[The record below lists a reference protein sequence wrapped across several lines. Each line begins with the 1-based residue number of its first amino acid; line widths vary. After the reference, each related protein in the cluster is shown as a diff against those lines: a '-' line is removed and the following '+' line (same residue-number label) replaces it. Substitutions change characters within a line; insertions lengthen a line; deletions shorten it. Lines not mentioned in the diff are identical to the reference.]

1 MEKPESQHSTPL
13 EDDAVYNSIA
23 DNIKFKAFMDW
34 HKEIIAE
41 EQTEANQRELKVV
54 REFAEFA
61 KVSPGSNLALMYLCF
76 RAGMESGTKLGYDLA
91 RLEFGNG
98 SPTDSQRGGN
108 A

>member
-1 MEKPESQHSTPL
+1 MEKPENQHSTPL
-13 EDDAVYNSIA
+13 EDDEVYNSMA

-34 HKEIIAE
+34 QETVAE
-41 EQTEANQRELKVV
+41 GQTEANQRELKVV
-54 REFAEFA
+54 QEFAEFA
-61 KVSPGSNLALMYLCF
+61 KVSPKSTYALMYLSF

>member
-1 MEKPESQHSTPL
+1 MEKPENQHSTPL
-13 EDDAVYNSIA
+13 GDDEVYNSIA

-34 HKEIIAE
+34 QE
-41 EQTEANQRELKVV
+41 ELITEGQTEANQRELKAV

-61 KVSPGSNLALMYLCF
+61 GAAPKSTLAFMYLSF

-98 SPTDSQRGGN
+98 SPTDSGKG
-108 A
+108 AL

>member
-1 MEKPESQHSTPL
+1 MEKPENQHSTPL
-13 EDDAVYNSIA
+13 EDDEVYNSMA

-34 HKEIIAE
+34 HKDIITGVE
-41 EQTEANQRELKVV
+41 EEAKQRDLKAVQ
-54 REFAEFA
+54 EFAEFA
-61 KVSPGSNLALMYLCF
+61 EVSPRSPLALMYLCF

>member
-1 MEKPESQHSTPL
+1 MEKPENQHSTPL

-34 HKEIIAE
+34 HKDIITGVE
-41 EQTEANQRELKVV
+41 EEAKQRDLKAVQ
-54 REFAEFA
+54 EFAEFA
-61 KVSPGSNLALMYLCF
+61 EVSPRSPLALMYWGF